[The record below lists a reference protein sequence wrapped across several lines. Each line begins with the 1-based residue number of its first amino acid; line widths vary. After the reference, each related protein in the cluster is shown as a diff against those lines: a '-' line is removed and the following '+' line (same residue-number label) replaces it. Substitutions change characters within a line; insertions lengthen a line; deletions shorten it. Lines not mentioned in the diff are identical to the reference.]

1 MFTAFIRTIIM
12 YFFVVL
18 TLRLQGKRQ
27 IGELEASELVVTI
40 VISEVAALPIQDTSQ
55 PLINS
60 LVSIFL
66 LVILEVLISFG
77 AYKSFAL
84 RKIFFGTP
92 SVFYEK
98 GKINESEMEKH
109 RFNLHDLMECVRN
122 TGATNLSEVDFV
134 IMETNG
140 NVSVIPTPQKRSLTP
155 EDVGISPSASALS
168 YVIVDNGCINSHNL
182 KTLGFDEN
190 WLRKQL
196 SLKKVS
202 GLADIFC
209 MTATKDGDVIIIPN
223 NKRRKNR

>member
-1 MFTAFIRTIIM
+1 MFTAFIRTIMM

-27 IGELEASELVVTI
+27 IGELEPSELVVTI
-40 VISEVAALPIQDTSQ
+40 VISEVAALPIQDVSA

-98 GKINESEMEKH
+98 GKINQSEMEKH

-134 IMETNG
+134 IKETNG
-140 NVSVIPTPQKRSLTP
+140 DVSVIPTPKKRPLTP
-155 EDVGISPSASALS
+155 EDVGISPSASGLS
-168 YVIVDNGCINSHNL
+168 YVIVDNGRIDLHNL
-182 KTLGFDEN
+182 KILGFDEN
-190 WLRKQL
+190 WLHKQL

-202 GLADIFC
+202 SLADIFC

-223 NKRRKNR
+223 DKRGKKR